1 MPNHRIVTAFNGA
14 IRVYGGGRSYSRRF
28 CGAFARNFSDVV
40 RGEAVLVFS
49 GLLSSLTLMILRRP
63 LRTETRLVLGSVL
76 VLALPAGA
84 ELGILPTAIA
94 QSQPAQQPSAAPPPN
109 APATNAPPANSAD
122 TLKQRD
128 QELSTTLAKQR
139 GSVESQAKLKAE
151 IDALSDD
158 RKKFNQQ
165 LIDTAAKVRDV
176 EASIDATQ
184 ARLGPLDEKQH
195 LFETSLAERRGTII
209 EILAALQRI
218 GRQPPPALMVRPED
232 ALQAV
237 RTAITLG
244 AVVPEMRAQADALA
258 GDLSDLLAV
267 RKQVVAE
274 HDRLTGDMEV
284 LGREQLRMS
293 LLIDQRQKKQAV
305 TEQALDTERQ
315 HAADLAHQVDSIKD
329 LIGKLEQDLDPATRA
344 KRDSARAIE
353 SDATKP
359 NLAALGDPGRLAPAV
374 AFADMRGRMRLPVN
388 GSRIREFGGSDG
400 AGGTQKGLSIASRP
414 GAQITAPCDGWVV
427 YSGAFRS
434 YGQLLI
440 LNAGGGYHVLLAGME
455 RISVDLG
462 QFVLTGEPVAVM
474 GDASQA
480 SATVTNVPK
489 QPVLYVEFRKDG
501 TPIDPSPWWATNEG
515 EKVRG

>member
-1 MPNHRIVTAFNGA
+1 
-14 IRVYGGGRSYSRRF
+14 
-28 CGAFARNFSDVV
+28 
-40 RGEAVLVFS
+40 
-49 GLLSSLTLMILRRP
+49 MILRRP
-63 LRTETRLVLGSVL
+63 LACETRLGRGPAVVFAPRVVPFAALGFLAV
-76 VLALPAGA
+76 ALPLAV
-84 ELGILPTAIA
+84 ELATSSLVRA
-94 QSQPAQQPSAAPPPN
+94 QSAPAAKAQPPAAAPPQT
-109 APATNAPPANSAD
+109 PAATPADA
-122 TLKQRD
+122 LRQRD
-128 QELSTTLAKQR
+128 QELSATLAKQR
-139 GSVESQAKLKAE
+139 VSAEAQAKLKAE
-151 IDALSDD
+151 IEALSED

-165 LIDTAAKVRDV
+165 LIDTAAKIRDT
-176 EASIDATQ
+176 EANIDATQ
-184 ARLGPLDEKQH
+184 ARLKPLDDRQA
-195 LFETSLAERRGTII
+195 LFENSLAERRSTII
-209 EILAALQRI
+209 EILAALERI

-258 GDLSDLLAV
+258 GDLADLAAV
-267 RKQVVAE
+267 RKQILAE
-274 HDRLTGDMEV
+274 RDKLASDIAA
-284 LGREQLRMS
+284 LGRDQLRMT

-305 TEQALDTERQ
+305 AEQALQGERA
-315 HAADLAHQVDSIKD
+315 HAADLARQADTIKD
-329 LIGKLEQDLDPATRA
+329 LIGKLEQDLDPAERA
-344 KRDSARAIE
+344 KRDSARAIAN
-353 SDATKP
+353 DATKP
-359 NLAALGDPGRLAPAV
+359 HLAALGDPGRLSPAV

-388 GSRIREFGGSDG
+388 GMRIRDFGGSDG
-400 AGGTQKGLSIASRP
+400 SGGTQKGISIAARP

-427 YSGAFRS
+427 YAGAFRS

-480 SATVTNVPK
+480 SASVTTLVPK